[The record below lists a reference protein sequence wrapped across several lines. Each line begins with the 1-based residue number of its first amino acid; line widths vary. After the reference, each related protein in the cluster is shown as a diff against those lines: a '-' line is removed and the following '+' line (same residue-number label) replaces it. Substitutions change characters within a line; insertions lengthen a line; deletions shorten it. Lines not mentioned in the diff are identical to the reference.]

1 MNGLWNNV
9 MQVKTYPG
17 VDINSDH
24 TTVVMKLKIK
34 LKKMEKPK
42 VREQFYLELLQK
54 ESYKKEN
61 NVEYSVFKITK

>member
-1 MNGLWNNV
+1 
-9 MQVKTYPG
+9 
-17 VDINSDH
+17 
-24 TTVVMKLKIK
+24 MKLKTK